1 MSDHF
6 VPSRFQELEHRYLT
20 AQLAGDRQLA
30 LDVIVREGLDG
41 GCSVRDLLLEVVRVA
56 QYEIGSLWER
66 NRISV
71 ADEHVATAVSQLVL
85 CHLYGR
91 ALRRPDNGRL
101 VTIACVEG
109 ELHDMGARIAADLL
123 EMEGFAVRMLG
134 ASVPPP
140 ELAARLDAEPPDA
153 LLLSVTM
160 SHHLPSLRRTIEHLR
175 RQGTPRYVILA
186 GGHAVLKAPSIPAE
200 LGLDTYTGA
209 DRQLVGAIERALATD
224 REVAA

>member
-1 MSDHF
+1 MADHL
-6 VPSRFQELEHRYLT
+6 VHSRFQELEHRYLT

-30 LDVIVREGLDG
+30 LDVIVREGLDR
-41 GCSVRDLLLEVVRVA
+41 GCSVRDLLLEVVRTA

-85 CHLYGR
+85 CHLYGK

-101 VTIACVEG
+101 VTLACVDG

-134 ASVPPP
+134 ASVPAD
-140 ELAARLDAEPPDA
+140 ELTSRLAAEPPDA

-160 SHHLPSLRRTIEHLR
+160 SHHLPSLRRTVEYLR
-175 RQGTPRYVILA
+175 SHGTPPYVILA
-186 GGHAVLKAPSIPAE
+186 GGHAILKASAIARE
-200 LGLDTYTGA
+200 LGLDSYSGA
-209 DRQLVGAIERALATD
+209 DRQLVTAIERALATD